1 VAIGVKIV
9 TSKKEKPMIRN
20 IQRITSVL
28 MFVALFDLTLNQILF
43 WTTPTHHT
51 PENATRIGSA
61 GLLILAALILLV
73 SIHNYKQIEKET
85 D

>member
-1 VAIGVKIV
+1 
-9 TSKKEKPMIRN
+9 MIRN

-73 SIHNYKQIEKET
+73 SIHNYKQVIKENN
-85 D
+85 

>member
-1 VAIGVKIV
+1 MAIGVKIV
-9 TSKKEKPMIRN
+9 TSKKEKPMIRA
-20 IQRITSVL
+20 IQRIASVL

-51 PENATRIGSA
+51 PENATRIGNA

-73 SIHNYKQIEKET
+73 SIHNYKQVIKENN
-85 D
+85 